1 MKNRTASYLWK
12 KMLVLNSAAAGAAG
26 LIGIVLFR
34 RTQSSEILH
43 EFVYSLLY
51 AFVIGSVIILTFARF
66 GRNFYRAP
74 FPVNWAL
81 ITGVILACAV
91 AGSLVADLALL
102 TLGFLPSGE
111 FWSTF
116 EKHAPFCAIISLI
129 FGLGAFAY
137 ELVRSDLEATTLK
150 LRTKQLDEER
160 ARKSAI
166 EAQLASLESHVR
178 PHFLFNTLNTIS
190 SLIPEDPS
198 QAEALVGKL
207 AGVLRQSLDSNQ
219 HRLMPIEK
227 ELKLVRD
234 YLEIERARF
243 GTRLRFEIDVP
254 HSLQSAEVPAFSLQ
268 TLVEN
273 SVKYAVAPRLEGALI
288 RIAAHER
295 DGIIHLQVADDG
307 PGFTSEAIRPGHGLA
322 NLQGRLSGL
331 FGAAA
336 QLEIATRDGLTSVSL
351 SLPRPKMQAA
361 V

>member
-219 HRLMPIEK
+219 HRLTPIEK

-234 YLEIERARF
+234 F
-243 GTRLRFEIDVP
+243 
-254 HSLQSAEVPAFSLQ
+254 PAFSLQ